1 MRPESR
7 EFGSFGSV
15 SSLTLGGGRI
25 GQVWGSTTREEAIA
39 TVKMAL
45 DEGINHF
52 DLAPM
57 YGRGEAER
65 VIGLA
70 FSGVGLSDIKFT
82 TKCLLGN
89 VPPTEVYDS
98 LNRSLARSL
107 DLMRL

>member
-1 MRPESR
+1 M
-7 EFGSFGSV
+7 
-15 SSLTLGGGRI
+15 
-25 GQVWGSTTREEAIA
+25 WGSTTREEAIA

-70 FSGVGLSDIKFT
+70 FQGGALAYQIYNKVLA
-82 TKCLLGN
+82 GN
-89 VPPTEVYDS
+89 VLPTEVMI
-98 LNRSLARSL
+98 L
-107 DLMRL
+107 

>member
-1 MRPESR
+1 MGPESR

-15 SSLTLGGGRI
+15 SSLTLGRRNWPG
-25 GQVWGSTTREEAIA
+25 WGSTTREEAIA

-57 YGRGEAER
+57 YGRGEAESNR
-65 VIGLA
+65 PCFFRGGTLGHQIYNKVLA
-70 FSGVGLSDIKFT
+70 S
-82 TKCLLGN
+82 N

-98 LNRSLARSL
+98 LNRS
-107 DLMRL
+107 